1 MMLRKAPTVLILVVA
16 ASIIALIT
24 IRLSGGSSDE
34 WLEAGEFVEELSV
47 HWSAGE
53 YQEANDKIEAKL
65 LEKPGWLPAVILQS
79 AYYRY
84 IEVDSDTAL
93 AVLDSID
100 DTVNGLD
107 SDTYANFLGAYAIYT
122 SALAEEAGQTFTEGK
137 KMLDVSWLMKYLYT
151 SQGLK

>member
-1 MMLRKAPTVLILVVA
+1 M
-16 ASIIALIT
+16 
-24 IRLSGGSSDE
+24 RLSGQGSDE
-34 WLEAGEFVEELSV
+34 CLEAGEFVEELSA

-53 YQEANDKIEAKL
+53 YQEAKDKIEAKL

-84 IEVDSDTAL
+84 IELDFDTAL
-93 AVLDSID
+93 EVLDSIE

-122 SALAEEAGQTFTEGK
+122 SALAEEAWQTFTEGEK
-137 KMLDVSWLMKYLYT
+137 DARRELADQIFEYFPGSEIVALYFAT
-151 SQGLK
+151 AN